1 MDIVI
6 ELKDAYSF
14 LGDPLHRKA
23 YDEIERL
30 RKELQGQALVE
41 TLLMDIVVTLRDRY
55 RLDPT
60 VQAAADEIERL
71 RKYVKLLGEEVYLLN
86 KDQPSGDKPDE
97 NS

>member
-1 MDIVI
+1 
-6 ELKDAYSF
+6 
-14 LGDPLHRKA
+14 
-23 YDEIERL
+23 
-30 RKELQGQALVE
+30 
-41 TLLMDIVVTLRDRY
+41 MDIVVTLRDRY

>member
-6 ELKDAYSF
+6 
-14 LGDPLHRKA
+14 
-23 YDEIERL
+23 
-30 RKELQGQALVE
+30 
-41 TLLMDIVVTLRDRY
+41 TLRDRY

-71 RKYVKLLGEEVYLLN
+71 QGQVEKLEEEVYLLSSDLAYIHV
-86 KDQPSGDKPDE
+86 KIGAKPDE